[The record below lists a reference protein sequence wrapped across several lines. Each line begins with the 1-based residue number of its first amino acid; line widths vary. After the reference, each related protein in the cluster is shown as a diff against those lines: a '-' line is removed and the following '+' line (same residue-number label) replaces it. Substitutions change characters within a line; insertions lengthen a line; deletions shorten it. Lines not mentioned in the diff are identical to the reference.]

1 MAAMTR
7 QSTQEN
13 RFYDFLGFVRF
24 LLKKWKLIAGVM
36 CASLIVSAIA
46 VFFVIRP
53 MYEATSQIYV
63 VNSQDSVIN
72 LSDLQIGSY
81 LTSDYQWM
89 FQTWEVN
96 QTVINHLNLS
106 YTVKQM
112 KEHLSVSN
120 PNNTRVLTITFSS
133 PSASEAAAVANEY
146 ASVVSQY
153 ISDAMLTSK
162 PTTISVALEPLAP
175 SRPRKMLI
183 MGASTILA
191 GLMAVWCL
199 FIAYICDDKIKTADD
214 LYKYMGVEPLSEIPC
229 YETIE
234 KDRHLL

>member
-1 MAAMTR
+1 MPKHAK
-7 QSTQEN
+7 QEN
-13 RFYDFLGFVRF
+13 RLYDYLGFVRY
-24 LLKKWKLIAGVM
+24 LLHKWKIIAGTM
-36 CASLIVSAIA
+36 LLSLISSSII
-46 VFFVIRP
+46 VFFIIQP

-96 QTVINHLNLS
+96 QTVINNLHLP

-112 KEHLSVSN
+112 KEHLVVTN

-133 PSASEAAAVANEY
+133 PSAKEAADVANEY

-162 PTTISVALEPLAP
+162 PTTISVALQPLTP
-175 SRPRKMLI
+175 SRPRKILI
-183 MGASTILA
+183 MGINTFLA
-191 GLMAVWCL
+191 GLISAWCL
-199 FIAYICDDKIKTADD
+199 FIAYLCDDKIKNADD
-214 LYKYMGVEPLSEIPC
+214 LNKYIGVEPLSEIP
-229 YETIE
+229 YFEN
-234 KDRHLL
+234 H